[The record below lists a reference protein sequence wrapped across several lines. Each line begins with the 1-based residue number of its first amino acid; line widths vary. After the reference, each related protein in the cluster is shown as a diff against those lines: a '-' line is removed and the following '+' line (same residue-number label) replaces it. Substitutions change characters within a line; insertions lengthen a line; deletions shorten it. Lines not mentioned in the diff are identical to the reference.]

1 MLKIEK
7 FILPDID
14 VENFDFTLLSELK
27 KESPRYDKGRK
38 IESNYTHEDD
48 LIVKKTFND
57 VLDIDGNL
65 TGLEMRIDWYNENGS
80 IGITKNQIIKN
91 LNIYEVE
98 TLLRTRRLRSIDF
111 LVAGAKDTPI
121 ESHVNELFK
130 RYKEEVDLY
139 VYNNSDDFKNIVINE
154 SESPYKE
161 YLEII
166 VAPPSDKYPSGV
178 TVKDGI
184 LYQIS

>member
-7 FILPDID
+7 FIFPDVD

-27 KESPRYDKGRK
+27 KESPRYDRGRK
-38 IESNYTHEDD
+38 TESNYTHGDV
-48 LIVKKTFND
+48 LIVKKTFSD
-57 VLDIDGNL
+57 VLDTEGHL
-65 TGLEMRIDWYNENGS
+65 TGLEMKIDWYDEDDN
-80 IGITKNQIIKN
+80 IGITKNQVIKN
-91 LNIYEVE
+91 LNMYEVE

-121 ESHVNELFK
+121 ETYVNELFK
-130 RYKEEVDLY
+130 KYKQEVDLY
-139 VYNNSDDFKNIVINE
+139 VYNNSDDFKNVVTNE

-166 VAPPSDKYPSGV
+166 VAPPSDKYPSGE